1 MNYVFTYIGEFG
13 YELFNWQGAIRKWSK
28 YYKNPE
34 DKIIICARSGLQSV
48 YEFADHYLEISH
60 IDSYANSIGGA
71 YTSICKPCYEN
82 ENFKVKC
89 CENGTYKIENDV
101 KDFVKSSLPYKHD
114 TYNWVMSS
122 DDNIINGIKFGKVG
136 QGYLGHGIYNCSHN
150 KLDLN
155 NNEFIKLSSNT
166 QKTINEPYILCQ
178 TAWRTHVQRSKVK
191 IDYSRILSK
200 LQTLGIKIVL
210 LDFDTGKKDD
220 SYSQFDDERFEI
232 VSCNN
237 FDEQTSLIQNAQ
249 ACIFFTEGD
258 FRSHLYVPPFVGKD
272 VIIISPHDI
281 LSMDSAPIDFWNSNV
296 FKFGGQMLPIT
307 YEELVYSEENLNE
320 FTKWMNEY
328 LEINSSNN

>member
-1 MNYVFTYIGEFG
+1 
-13 YELFNWQGAIRKWSK
+13 
-28 YYKNPE
+28 YKNPE

-220 SYSQFDDERFEI
+220 SYSQFDDERFE
-232 VSCNN
+232 
-237 FDEQTSLIQNAQ
+237 
-249 ACIFFTEGD
+249 
-258 FRSHLYVPPFVGKD
+258 
-272 VIIISPHDI
+272 
-281 LSMDSAPIDFWNSNV
+281 
-296 FKFGGQMLPIT
+296 
-307 YEELVYSEENLNE
+307 
-320 FTKWMNEY
+320 
-328 LEINSSNN
+328 